1 MTRTIIG
8 ALSLALLAAIIFA
21 CAFPGLFTNYEPKA
35 INFAEKFSQPSRI
48 HPMGTDE
55 LGRDLFTRL
64 LFGGRVTIGSSLLIA
79 VVSILIAAIWAAV
92 SASLGGIWDELM
104 TRIVDILL
112 IIPTL
117 LFALLLVSILEPG
130 MRSLVIALAIVRWP
144 GYARILRGQVYS
156 LLSAEYLV
164 AAKALGAGSIHNI
177 LRHII
182 PNTIKL
188 IITFF
193 GLSFTSS
200 ILSISSLSFLG
211 FGIQLPNAEWGAM
224 INAARP
230 FLQTRPY
237 LMFFPGLAIIVT
249 VLLANLCLRWLEP
262 R

>member
-1 MTRTIIG
+1 MTRTVIG
-8 ALSLALLAAIIFA
+8 ALSLTLLAVILFA
-21 CAFPGLFTNYEPKA
+21 CAFPGLFTNYEPNA
-35 INFAEKFSQPSRI
+35 INFAEKFSQPNRI

-79 VVSILIAAIWAAV
+79 VGSILIAAIWGAV
-92 SASLGGIWDELM
+92 SAYLGGIWDELM
-104 TRIVDILL
+104 TRIVDILM
-112 IIPTL
+112 IIPAL
-117 LFALLLVSILEPG
+117 LFALLIISILEPG

-164 AAKALGAGSIHNI
+164 AARALGARPVHII
-177 LRHII
+177 RRHII
-182 PNTIKL
+182 PNTTML

-193 GLSFTSS
+193 GLSFASG

-211 FGIQLPNAEWGAM
+211 FGVQLPHPEWGAM

-249 VLLANLCLRWLEP
+249 VLLANLSLRFLEP
-262 R
+262 S